1 MPKEVAEGAR
11 RGKLLKRIMEL
22 KSVLFEEFT
31 QSLAKLATE
40 TLLSAMT
47 GRKNRAYPVK
57 TYTHYRQGVANS
69 QSEVL

>member
-1 MPKEVAEGAR
+1 
-11 RGKLLKRIMEL
+11 MEL

-57 TYTHYRQGVANS
+57 TYTPYRQGVANS